1 MKRLLLLAFTGIAL
15 AQQPVVIKDTSGNAI
30 GSNSNA
36 LLVYLNASGITL
48 PVSGTFWQTTQP
60 VSQSGTWTVQPG
72 NTPNSTAWLV
82 TGTGGTF
89 PVTGTF
95 WQTTQPVSW
104 TSQSVSLTG
113 AWPYS
118 GALGSVSVTGNVSSN
133 IAQVLGSAISA
144 TNPMFASI
152 TDGTHQ
158 MGTMTAFGSTPSTA
172 YALNANVS
180 LFQGTTAIGSGAPLQ
195 VTLANT
201 GANTNKLLVTAD
213 PITFASA
220 QAVTQSGTW
229 TDRIVGNGGATLDAA
244 PGSAP
249 TNAVAVQGV
258 ASMTPVQITQSYPP
272 GLTTALSAPVVI
284 NATGSVQIV
293 TGTAAKQ
300 TYITFLQFAINGTAD
315 NIALVEGTGT
325 TCGASTTGMAGGST
339 AATGWNLLANGS
351 VTSSNGGW
359 WVFKTATTGDN
370 VCLLASSGAQISGVV
385 IYAQQ

>member
-144 TNPMFASI
+144 GLVADFLSVAISIFACP
-152 TDGTHQ
+152 
-158 MGTMTAFGSTPSTA
+158 ANRPFG
-172 YALNANVS
+172 YCL
-180 LFQGTTAIGSGAPLQ
+180 
-195 VTLANT
+195 
-201 GANTNKLLVTAD
+201 
-213 PITFASA
+213 
-220 QAVTQSGTW
+220 
-229 TDRIVGNGGATLDAA
+229 
-244 PGSAP
+244 
-249 TNAVAVQGV
+249 
-258 ASMTPVQITQSYPP
+258 M
-272 GLTTALSAPVVI
+272 
-284 NATGSVQIV
+284 
-293 TGTAAKQ
+293 
-300 TYITFLQFAINGTAD
+300 
-315 NIALVEGTGT
+315 NIL
-325 TCGASTTGMAGGST
+325 
-339 AATGWNLLANGS
+339 
-351 VTSSNGGW
+351 
-359 WVFKTATTGDN
+359 
-370 VCLLASSGAQISGVV
+370 
-385 IYAQQ
+385 

>member
-201 GANTNKLLVTAD
+201 GSNATPVSTQAVGNGTVISNQ
-213 PITFASA
+213 
-220 QAVTQSGTW
+220 QAVT
-229 TDRIVGNGGATLDAA
+229 
-244 PGSAP
+244 GSAVALA
-249 TNAVAVQGV
+249 TNSAKTVCILADL
-258 ASMTPVQITQSYPP
+258 AYSLIPLYLYLLRRLRAFWNP
-272 GLTTALSAPVVI
+272 LS
-284 NATGSVQIV
+284 
-293 TGTAAKQ
+293 
-300 TYITFLQFAINGTAD
+300 L
-315 NIALVEGTGT
+315 
-325 TCGASTTGMAGGST
+325 
-339 AATGWNLLANGS
+339 
-351 VTSSNGGW
+351 
-359 WVFKTATTGDN
+359 
-370 VCLLASSGAQISGVV
+370 
-385 IYAQQ
+385 